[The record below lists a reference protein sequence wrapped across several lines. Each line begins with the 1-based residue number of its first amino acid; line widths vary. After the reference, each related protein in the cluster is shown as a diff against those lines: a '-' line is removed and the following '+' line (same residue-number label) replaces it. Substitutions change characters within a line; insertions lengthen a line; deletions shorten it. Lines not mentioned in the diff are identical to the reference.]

1 MIKWKQHHKMKMI
14 LCSENLDLRIP
25 SPVHCVTLGKSLN
38 FSELPFPVSKM
49 EIIIPTSQD
58 EYGRFDSAY

>member
-1 MIKWKQHHKMKMI
+1 MKMI